1 MTIKQF
7 RDTVIAEKNKR
18 DSIAAEINELLKQ
31 ESVFQTEADAAAE
44 TGNVELYEEKMAE
57 KEKAERAIFVK
68 RNFLDKMKQTLTED
82 DAMKAWEGYA
92 AEYNRKLLKAR
103 ADFLAAKEKL
113 ISLYSVMVEL
123 QGEALQTRKELGAVV
138 DLDKNTFKMDFIPCV
153 KKSDIGSLVLEYC
166 GCADP
171 DAAYF
176 LSAMAIKK
184 CAELGLDHVPANAA
198 FDPTYENRFRVSRI
212 VRREI

>member
-1 MTIKQF
+1 MTVKQF

-18 DSIAAEINELLKQ
+18 DTIAAEINDLLKQ
-31 ESVFQTEADAAAE
+31 GSVLQDEADAAAE
-44 TGNVELYEEKMAE
+44 AGNVELYEEKIAE
-57 KEKAERAIFVK
+57 KDKIERAIFVK
-68 RNFLDKMKQTLTED
+68 RNFLDKMKWTVTED
-82 DAMKAWEGYA
+82 DAIKAWEGYV
-92 AEYNRKLLKAR
+92 AEYNRRLTKAR

-113 ISLYSVMVEL
+113 IKLYSDMVEL
-123 QGEALQTRKELGAVV
+123 QGEALETRKELGAVV

-153 KKSDIGSLVLEYC
+153 KKSEAGSLVLDQC

-176 LSAMAIKK
+176 LSAMDIKK
-184 CAELGLDHVPANAA
+184 CQETGIDHVPVNAA
-198 FDPTYENRFRVSRI
+198 CDPAYENRFRVSRI